1 MSRESR
7 ILVWALRAWALILI
21 TLSLAAPLLPEENAW
36 GLWPATYLP
45 AGWRWALALLAAGL
59 ALFGDRIPTGWL
71 TARANIPF
79 PVTLSPRHRVTV
91 SPCHPV
97 TLSPHAL
104 RLVLALAALIPFYLF
119 RLQHLR
125 WGDAYILIHAI
136 PHPQAQLTY
145 TWQAP
150 LDLFLHAKAWAL
162 GHRLFGWPDPTPVYW
177 FISALA
183 GGVFV
188 WVLLG
193 LAGWLGRDRA
203 ERAVIGGLVLSLG
216 TMQLFFGYIE
226 NYSLMTVGVL
236 IYIFLALRAQRGEV
250 ALIWPATALALT
262 HAFHPSTI
270 ILSPS
275 LLYLAWMTFSRQFKP
290 SAVPG
295 FEALAGLVGDSRNR
309 LTLAPAHTD
318 RCSAGEPPNRSDAR
332 SPSPLRR
339 GIRTILQLAIPY
351 LLVFAGL
358 VALMT
363 AGGHGLDAL
372 LGADAP
378 GGGDRNWFVPL
389 FQTSTRWEHYTMFSR
404 GHLLDILNEQL
415 LVAPAIW
422 PGFVLAAL
430 FAGRRLPWRDGA
442 FRLLLS
448 MALLYLLLTLTWN
461 PDYGGQRDWDLFAP
475 AALPAALL
483 CGLTLT
489 HALPERPALRAAAWA
504 LIAAQAF
511 HTILWIYQN
520 TLPWMPT

>member
-1 MSRESR
+1 M
-7 ILVWALRAWALILI
+7 LI

-36 GLWPATYLP
+36 GLWPAVTMP
-45 AGWRWALALLAAGL
+45 APWRWALALIAAGL
-59 ALFGDRIPTGWL
+59 ALFGDRIPTGRLAGWL
-71 TARANIPF
+71 RERSERSHAN
-79 PVTLSPRHRVTV
+79 VLSPRHRVTV
-91 SPCHPV
+91 PPCHHV
-97 TLSPHAL
+97 TVSPHAL
-104 RLVLALAALIPFYLF
+104 RFVLALAALIPFYLF

-136 PHPQAQLTY
+136 PHPQARLTY

-150 LDLFLHAKAWAL
+150 LDLFLHAQAWAL

-183 GGVFV
+183 GGIFV

-193 LAGWLGRDRA
+193 LAGWLGRDRT

-216 TMQLFFGYIE
+216 LMQLFFGYIE

-236 IYIFLALRAQRGEV
+236 IYIWLALRAQRGEV

-275 LLYLAWMTFSRQFKP
+275 LLYLAWITFSRRFQP
-290 SAVPG
+290 SAIPG
-295 FEALAGLVGDSRNR
+295 LEALAGLVGDSK
-309 LTLAPAHTD
+309 
-318 RCSAGEPPNRSDAR
+318 NRSDAR
-332 SPSPLRR
+332 SPSPLSR
-339 GIRTILQLAIPY
+339 GMRTIFQLVLPY
-351 LLVFAGL
+351 LLVFAGV

-389 FQTSTRWEHYTMFSR
+389 FQTSTRWEHYTMFSL
-404 GHLLDILNEQL
+404 GHLLDVLNEQL

-422 PGFVLAAL
+422 PGFALAAL
-430 FAGRRLPWRDGA
+430 FARRRLPWRDGA

-483 CGLTLT
+483 CGLALT
-489 HALPERPALRAAAWA
+489 HALPERPALRAAGWA

-511 HTILWIYQN
+511 HMILWIYQN
-520 TLPWMPT
+520 TLPWTPT